1 MSMLITSTVTAIS
14 VSHTMIY
21 LNTLFSRADM
31 TMKVRGPLIVM
42 CLSHLVQR
50 ITMTFYLD
58 SSLSR
63 NCTAL
68 IVIGNLFGEVLFR
81 FCLLW
86 MLGVLFRAMRH
97 DDVVSKT
104 ATATSMVLFVA
115 SSIVLMEHMISA
127 EITDE
132 TVCSQVFTQWKTTV
146 NNLMFLGAF
155 LVLGIPILA
164 FLYRA
169 VAIAKRTLNNGPSLV
184 DTIYQ
189 RQLYFLSAFT
199 VIYVVLLVLQWFI
212 KQFPWLLLD
221 FIVCDYCW
229 LTGISMWTAGAPP
242 GDKQTTTQNRDTDSK
257 NTKASNSTRPRNP
270 PIVASAQ
277 ASSAALTPTQLA
289 LRQAQEL
296 A

>member
-1 MSMLITSTVTAIS
+1 MLITSTVTAIS

-21 LNTLFSRADM
+21 LNTLFTRSDM
-31 TMKVRGPLIVM
+31 SMKVRGPLIAM
-42 CLSHLVQR
+42 CLSHLIQR

-58 SSLSR
+58 NSLSR
-63 NCTAL
+63 NCTSL
-68 IVIGNLFGEVLFR
+68 IVFGNLFGEVLFR

-97 DDVVSKT
+97 DDMVSKA
-104 ATATSMVLFVA
+104 ATGASMALFVA

-127 EITDE
+127 EITDYSYCYQ
-132 TVCSQVFTQWKTTV
+132 TFIQWKTTV
-146 NNLMFLGAF
+146 NNLLFLAAF
-155 LVLGIPILA
+155 LVLGIPIIA
-164 FLYRA
+164 FLYKA
-169 VAIAKRTLNNGPSLV
+169 VSVAKRTLNNGPSLI

-189 RQLYFLSAFT
+189 RQLYFLTTFT
-199 VIYVVLLVLQWFI
+199 VVYVALLVLQWFI
-212 KQFPWLLLD
+212 KPFPWLLLD

-242 GDKQTTTQNRDTDSK
+242 GEKGTTTQNRETDSK
-257 NTKASNSTRPRNP
+257 NTKASRPRNAA
-270 PIVASAQ
+270 IAASAA
-277 ASSAALTPTQLA
+277 ASSAALTPTALA